1 MHTADLFPVP
11 AIKRARAKGHAM
23 GDLAAQKTE
32 REVDPEWTEK
42 AVERLRVFARHQGG
56 VFTIEMARGVLQ
68 AELPT
73 PTDLR
78 AWGRVSRMAREREY
92 IEPVRGSDFPAA
104 SSNGS
109 PKQVYRRG
117 AKA

>member
-1 MHTADLFPVP
+1 MHTADLFPLPEV
-11 AIKRARAKGHAM
+11 KRARAKGHAM
-23 GDLAAQKTE
+23 GDLAAEKTE

-42 AVERLRVFARHQGG
+42 AVAGVRKFARYQGG

-68 AELPT
+68 AELPE

-78 AWGRVSRMAREREY
+78 AWGRVTRMARDREF
-92 IEPVRGSDFPAA
+92 IEPVRGSYFPAT

-117 AKA
+117 PKA

>member
-1 MHTADLFPVP
+1 MHTADLFPLP
-11 AIKRARAKGHAM
+11 AAKQARAKGHAM
-23 GDLAAQKTE
+23 GDLAAEKTE

-42 AVERLRVFARHQGG
+42 AVERLRAFARHQGG

-68 AELPT
+68 AELPE

-78 AWGRVSRMAREREY
+78 AWGRVSRVARAREF
-92 IEPVRGSDFPAA
+92 IEPVRGSYFPAA

-117 AKA
+117 RLA